1 MAIDF
6 SQVKTITIPE
16 GSVTKITDSNGNILW
31 QGVQSEGWHTIWEGS
46 KTCSVTKSGT
56 NTPVFS
62 GEVPSLVHTR
72 FGTGYTPKIRITFS
86 YSNTNTD
93 HNNWKNKF
101 MVNNSAQTTI
111 SSPLTID
118 AVADASISFLAVN
131 ICIISC
137 GSSDNK
143 VNIGVGLRKKR
154 DTENNSSIFSL
165 GRLVAGNNIN
175 SYDGN
180 FTITFTVTKIEQYY

>member
-1 MAIDF
+1 
-6 SQVKTITIPE
+6 
-16 GSVTKITDSNGNILW
+16 
-31 QGVQSEGWHTIWEGS
+31 
-46 KTCSVTKSGT
+46 
-56 NTPVFS
+56 
-62 GEVPSLVHTR
+62 
-72 FGTGYTPKIRITFS
+72 
-86 YSNTNTD
+86 
-93 HNNWKNKF
+93 

>member
-1 MAIDF
+1 
-6 SQVKTITIPE
+6 
-16 GSVTKITDSNGNILW
+16 
-31 QGVQSEGWHTIWEGS
+31 
-46 KTCSVTKSGT
+46 
-56 NTPVFS
+56 
-62 GEVPSLVHTR
+62 
-72 FGTGYTPKIRITFS
+72 
-86 YSNTNTD
+86 
-93 HNNWKNKF
+93 

-118 AVADASISFLAVN
+118 AVVDVPFAAVAVN

-143 VNIGVGLRKKR
+143 VNLGVGLRKKR

>member
-31 QGVQSEGWHTIWEGS
+31 QGIQSEGWHTIWEGN

-56 NTPVFS
+56 NAPVVS
-62 GEVPSLVHTR
+62 GEVLNLAHTVP
-72 FGTGYTPKIRITFS
+72 GTGYKPKIRITFS

-93 HNNWKNKF
+93 HNNWKDKF
-101 MVNNSAQTTI
+101 VVNGTNPTTV
-111 SSPLTID
+111 SSPVTID
-118 AVADASISFLAVN
+118 AVGDLSFFKTYNVLFVM
-131 ICIISC
+131 C
-137 GSSDNK
+137 GSKDNK
-143 VNIGVGLRKKR
+143 VSLGVGLRKTR
-154 DTENNSSIFSL
+154 DTDNNSIGFDLTSL
-165 GRLVAGNNIN
+165 SGGSIN

-180 FTITFTVTKIEQYY
+180 FTVTFTVTKIEQYY

>member
-1 MAIDF
+1 
-6 SQVKTITIPE
+6 
-16 GSVTKITDSNGNILW
+16 
-31 QGVQSEGWHTIWEGS
+31 
-46 KTCSVTKSGT
+46 
-56 NTPVFS
+56 
-62 GEVPSLVHTR
+62 
-72 FGTGYTPKIRITFS
+72 
-86 YSNTNTD
+86 
-93 HNNWKNKF
+93 

-118 AVADASISFLAVN
+118 AVKDAAFAVLAVN

-143 VNIGVGLRKKR
+143 VNIGVGLKKKR
-154 DTENNSSIFSL
+154 DTENNNSVFSL

-180 FTITFTVTKIEQYY
+180 FTITFTITKIEQYY